1 MKKINLLFAALF
13 VLTILCC
20 NSDDNSNNNPLP
32 VIENNFSIGENVYNT
47 TNGYLVHQL
56 SNNGTG
62 YKNLVVLSN
71 GTVLSDPFDGD
82 TLNSNNYSDDTDTI
96 LVLTINSTSI
106 ELLESGTYN
115 LDTTLYNGS
124 GNLYRASVITG
135 ISIENSLIDDFTYE
149 SFSSINSS
157 NPIISGS
164 VTISNENDIY
174 TFSYN
179 LNQSEV
185 SINGNFIGNLT
196 ELEYIE

>member
-1 MKKINLLFAALF
+1 MKKINLLFATLF
-13 VLTILCC
+13 ALTILCC
-20 NSDDNSNNNPLP
+20 TSDDNSNNNPLP
-32 VIENNFSIGENVYNT
+32 VIENNFSIGENIYNT

-82 TLNSNNYSDDTDTI
+82 TLNANNFSDDTDTI

-106 ELLESGTYN
+106 ELLDPGTYN

-196 ELEYIE
+196 ELEYVE